1 MNRTRF
7 LVLSLLA
14 FAPAAPITLAAT
26 PPQFDLPTAAAT
38 DPAALDAAMPKL
50 AEQVLDTYKEADQDK
65 YLDNLFRLQM
75 VAGKD
80 ADALKTLGAL
90 RALRAGDSAA
100 LAKAIDVQFEIY
112 ADAKARQAA
121 QGLKFE
127 AAFPQAFHDKLAKL
141 DDRTTALVMRELDTG
156 AGGMRGAL
164 RQALG
169 PLQGKTMLT
178 LDQALALVH
187 AYQVVHDYQ
196 DMRPLLPPL
205 VAEDDQRRYIIADS
219 FQVKTVDGASVCATV
234 IRPRSTAKLPALLEF
249 SIYADSPEPGA
260 IKGMFD
266 EARRSASNGYIGV
279 VGLTRGKACSPGPA
293 MPYEHDGADAD
304 ALIEWISRQPWSDG
318 RVGMFGGSYNGFA
331 QWAAAKH
338 LPKALK
344 ALMPAVTAAP
354 GLDVPME
361 GNVVESFLYS
371 WPSYVTNNKYLDD
384 AGYDDNDHWNKLYHD
399 WYVSGRPY
407 RDLDKLDGK
416 PNPIFDR
423 WLQHPAY
430 DAYWQSL
437 IPYKQDFAAIDIP
450 VLTTAGYFYGGPG
463 AVTYYFSQHYQ
474 YNPKAQHYLVIGPY
488 DHFIGQFGTKG
499 FLSDTT
505 QEYGLTLDPAAQID
519 MGELRYQWFDYVFKG
534 APKPA
539 LLQDK
544 VNYEVMGANTW
555 KHAPTFAAMQDGS
568 LRYFLT
574 PASATKTQLLT
585 EAKGAGSEPATLSI
599 DLKDR
604 SDADRTPPTGG
615 GIVDHSIDTWNG
627 VEYVS
632 EPLKK
637 DTEVSGLFSGH
648 LDVLTNKKD
657 MDFVVEFYELTPAGD
672 YVDLSYRMVRA
683 SYLQDRSQ
691 RKLLTLGVETAL
703 DFKSERLTSRVF
715 PAGSRFVILF
725 YVLKGQGTQINY
737 GTGKDVNDESVAD
750 AGDPLQIKIYG
761 SSYIDIPIWK

>member
-1 MNRTRF
+1 MIRISF
-7 LVLSLLA
+7 LLLCLSV
-14 FAPAAPITLAAT
+14 FAPAVLADA
-26 PPQFDLPTAAAT
+26 PPQFDLPAAAAT

-50 AEQVLDTYKEADQDK
+50 AGQVLAVYKEADQDK
-65 YLDNLFRLQM
+65 YLDNLFRLQ
-75 VAGKD
+75 VLAGKD
-80 ADALKTLGAL
+80 AEALKSLSALHAL
-90 RALRAGDSAA
+90 RGDAPM
-100 LAKAIDVQFEIY
+100 AKAIDTQFEIY
-112 ADAKARQAA
+112 AAAAAKAG
-121 QGLKFE
+121 QGSDFAL
-127 AAFPQAFHDKLAKL
+127 AFQQAFRAKLAKL
-141 DDRTTALVMRELDTG
+141 DDRTAALVMREFDTG
-156 AGGMRGAL
+156 AGGMRAAL

-169 PLQGKTMLT
+169 PLHSKTTLT
-178 LDQALALVH
+178 LGEALALVH

-196 DMRPLLPPL
+196 DMRSLLPPL

-219 FQVKTVDGASVCATV
+219 FQVKTSGDASVCTTV
-234 IRPRSTAKLPALLEF
+234 VRPRNATKLPALLEF
-249 SIYADSPEPGA
+249 SIYADSPEPGS

-279 VGLTRGKACSPGPA
+279 IGLSRGKACSPGPA
-293 MPYEHDGADAD
+293 LPYEHDGADAD
-304 ALIEWISRQPWSDG
+304 ALIEWIAKQPWSDG

-361 GNVVESFLYS
+361 GNVVENFLYP
-371 WPSYVTNNKYLDD
+371 WPFYVTDDKYLDD
-384 AGYDDNDHWNKLYHD
+384 ALYDDNDRWNKLYHD

-407 RDLDKLDGK
+407 RELEKIGGK
-416 PNPIFDR
+416 PNPIFER
-423 WLQHPAY
+423 WLQHPSY

-437 IPYKQDFAAIDIP
+437 IPYQQDFATIDIP
-450 VLTTAGYFYGGPG
+450 VLTTGGYFYGGPG
-463 AVTYYFSQHYQ
+463 AITYYFSQHYQ

-488 DHFIGQFGTKG
+488 DHFIGQFGTRG

-505 QEYGLTLDPAAQID
+505 EVYGVKLDPVAQID

-544 VNYEVMGANTW
+544 VNYEVMGANVW
-555 KHAPTFAAMQDGS
+555 KHAPSFAAMSDAK

-574 PASATKTQLLT
+574 PSAPGQVQDLT
-585 EAKGAGSEPATLSI
+585 DTRSPGPSPATLTV

-615 GIVDHSIDTWNG
+615 GIVDRGIDTWNG
-627 VEYVS
+627 VEYLS

-648 LDVLTNKKD
+648 LDLQTNKKD
-657 MDFVVEFYELTPAGD
+657 MDFVVELYELTPTGD
-672 YVDLSYRMVRA
+672 YVDLTYRMARA
-683 SYLQDRSQ
+683 SYIQDRSQ
-691 RKLLTLGVETAL
+691 RNLLTPGAKTSL
-703 DFKSERLTSRVF
+703 DFKSERLTSRIF
-715 PAGSRFVILF
+715 PAGSRLVILF

-737 GTGKDVNDESVAD
+737 GTGKDVSDESIAD
-750 AGDPLQIKIYG
+750 AGEPLQIKIYP
-761 SSYIDIPIWK
+761 SSYVDIPIKK

>member
-1 MNRTRF
+1 MIRTPF
-7 LVLSLLA
+7 LVLALSA
-14 FAPAAPITLAAT
+14 FAPAALSDSAPG
-26 PPQFDLPTAAAT
+26 FDLPAAAAT
-38 DPAALDAAMPKL
+38 DPAALDAAMPTL
-50 AEQVLDTYKEADQDK
+50 ADQVLAVYKEGDQDK
-65 YLDNLFRLQM
+65 YLDNLFRLQI

-80 ADALKTLGAL
+80 ADALKTL
-90 RALRAGDSAA
+90 AA
-100 LAKAIDVQFEIY
+100 LHRLRGDALMANVIDTQFEIH
-112 ADAKARQAA
+112 AAAAAKAVKASDFA
-121 QGLKFE
+121 P
-127 AAFPQAFHDKLAKL
+127 AFQQAFHDKFAKL
-141 DDRTTALVMRELDTG
+141 DDRTAALMMREFDIGT
-156 AGGMRGAL
+156 GGMRAAL

-169 PLQGKTMLT
+169 PLHGKHTLT
-178 LDQALALVH
+178 LDEALTLVH

-205 VAEDDQRRYIIADS
+205 VTEDDQRRYIIADS
-219 FQVKTVDGASVCATV
+219 FPVKTSDNASVCTTV
-234 IRPRSTAKLPALLEF
+234 VRPRGTAKLPALLEF

-279 VGLTRGKACSPGPA
+279 IGLARGKACSPGPA

-304 ALIEWISRQPWSDG
+304 ALIDWISKQPWSDG

-338 LPKALK
+338 PPKALK

-354 GLDVPME
+354 GIDVPME
-361 GNVVESFLYS
+361 GNVVENFPYP
-371 WPSYVTNNKYLDD
+371 WPFYVTDNKYLDD
-384 AGYDDNDHWNKLYHD
+384 DFYNDNGHWNKLYHD

-407 RDLDKLDGK
+407 RDLDKVDGK

-430 DAYWQSL
+430 DAYWQGL

-505 QEYGLTLDPAAQID
+505 EEYGLTLDPAAQID
-519 MGELRYQWFDYVFKG
+519 MGELRYQWFDYVLKG
-534 APKPA
+534 GPKPA
-539 LLQDK
+539 ILQDK
-544 VNYEVMGANTW
+544 VNYEVMGANRW
-555 KHAPTFAAMQDGS
+555 KHVPTLDAMNDGN

-574 PASATKTQLLT
+574 PAASAKTQLLAQ
-585 EAKGAGSEPATLSI
+585 AKSAALEPFTLTV
-599 DLKDR
+599 DMKDR
-604 SDADRTPPTGG
+604 SDADRQPPTSG
-615 GIVDHSIDTWNG
+615 GIVDRNIDTWNG
-627 VEYVS
+627 VEYLS
-632 EPLKK
+632 EPLKQ

-657 MDFVVEFYELTPAGD
+657 MDFVVELYELTPTGD
-672 YVDLSYRMVRA
+672 YVDLTYRMARA

-691 RKLLTLGVETAL
+691 RRLLTPGLKTEL

-715 PAGSRFVILF
+715 PAGSRLVILF
-725 YVLKGQGTQINY
+725 YVLKGQNTQINY
-737 GTGKDVNDESVAD
+737 GTGKDVNDESITD
-750 AGDPLQIKIYG
+750 AGEPLEIKIYPD
-761 SSYIDIPIWK
+761 SYVDIPIFAGKP